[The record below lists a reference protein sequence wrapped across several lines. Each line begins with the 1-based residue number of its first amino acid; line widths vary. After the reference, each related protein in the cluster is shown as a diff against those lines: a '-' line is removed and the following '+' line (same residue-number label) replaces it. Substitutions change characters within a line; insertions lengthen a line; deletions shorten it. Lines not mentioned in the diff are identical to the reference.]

1 MHVHDDA
8 IYVHPEMMASWSDG
22 QTKDKA
28 YLENS
33 ENVSHVQTSLLCF
46 FSLLQ
51 QHYNVH
57 LHAITLSQR

>member
-8 IYVHPEMMASWSDG
+8 IYVHPEMMASWSDV

-28 YLENS
+28 YLGNS

-46 FSLLQ
+46 VPFFNS
-51 QHYNVH
+51 
-57 LHAITLSQR
+57 ITMYIYMP

>member
-33 ENVSHVQTSLLCF
+33 ENVSHVQTSLLWF
-46 FSLLQ
+46 FSFF
-51 QHYNVH
+51 NS
-57 LHAITLSQR
+57 ITMYIYMP